1 VWEWIQLKMQLFMED
16 FFPRLVYRLTSTLIE
31 FTKQILSGRNK
42 QAGMRAKAAAWMNAG
57 LN

>member
-1 VWEWIQLKMQLFMED
+1 MIQLKIKLFTED
-16 FFPRLVYRLTSTLIE
+16 FSPRLVYRLTSPLVE

-42 QAGMRAKAAAWMNAG
+42 QAGMTAKAAAGMNAG